1 MKLVC
6 LLATTLATLI
16 SSSIFAQEKSPY
28 KFGKVSLEDLQKK
41 VYTIDS
47 NANAVVLSD
56 VGSSEIVGNNK
67 GWFSLSFKRY
77 TRIHILNKNGY
88 DAANVEISLYKDGSL
103 EEELAN
109 LKAVTYNIENGAIQE
124 TKLEKSSVFKDKS
137 GEHWFV
143 KKFTLP
149 NIKEGSIIEYQ
160 YEIKSDYIRNLQPWA
175 FQGENPVLWSEYNT
189 SIPQFFSY
197 AFLSQG
203 YHGFDIRDKKD
214 KTISFSIHE
223 TRSAAATE
231 SYTFSAGVTDY
242 RWVMKNVPALKE
254 ESYTSTIENHISKI
268 EFQLTEYREPLTYRN
283 IIGTWND
290 LGKELLE
297 SEYFGQQ
304 LDKNNGWLGDTE
316 KPLLAGAKNDV
327 EKATRIYDYVRDN
340 FTCTSRGNLYMSK
353 SLKEV
358 SKTKNGNEAEINLLL
373 TAMLKYADIKAAPVI
388 LSTKSHG
395 YTNALYPLLSRFN
408 YVISKAVIENR
419 DYYFDASVPRLG
431 FGKLMSYCYNGHA
444 RVIDENVAPV
454 DFNPDS
460 LREKKVS
467 SIFLTND
474 ENGNIKGTMQ
484 QSLGYYESLHM
495 RDDIK
500 EKGQEAI
507 VKEIQKGYQGYGEDA
522 QVKNAEFNSFD
533 KFDETMA
540 LKYDI
545 SIKNNKEDIIYFNP
559 MFGESYKNN
568 PFKSAVRYY
577 PVEMPYPTDEMFV
590 MNMEVPPGYEVD
602 ELPKPIRMKLN
613 EEGDGSFEYL
623 IQQQDERISLRM
635 KLIMKRTYFLPDEYD
650 LLREFFN
657 MVVKKQSEQIVFKKK
672 K

>member
-1 MKLVC
+1 MKPAI
-6 LLATTLATLI
+6 LLAFTFFFSF
-16 SSSIFAQEKSPY
+16 SSFVFAQEKSPY
-28 KFGKVSLEDLQKK
+28 KFGKVTPEDLQKK
-41 VYTIDS
+41 LYSIDS

-56 VGSSEIVGNNK
+56 VGSSEIEGNNK
-67 GWFSLSFKRY
+67 GWFSILFKRY

-109 LKAVTYNIENGAIQE
+109 LKAVTYNMENGTVQE
-124 TKLEKSSVFKDKS
+124 TKLEKSSVFKDKAS
-137 GEHWFV
+137 EHWFV

-149 NIKEGSIIEYQ
+149 NIKEGCIIEYQ
-160 YEIKSDYIRNLQPWA
+160 YEIRSDYIRNLQPWA
-175 FQGENPVLWSEYNT
+175 FQGGNPIIWSEYSA
-189 SIPQFFSY
+189 SIPQFFGY

-203 YHGFDIRDKKD
+203 YHAFDIRDKKD
-214 KTISFSIHE
+214 RTVNFSVHE
-223 TRSAAATE
+223 SHSTAATE
-231 SYTFSAGVTDY
+231 SYNFSAGVTDY

-283 IIGTWND
+283 IIGSWGD

-316 KPLLAGAKNDV
+316 KPLLAGAKSDI
-327 EKATRIYDYVRDN
+327 EKATRIYDYIRDN
-340 FTCTSRGNLYMSK
+340 FTCTSRGNLYLSK
-353 SLKEV
+353 SLKEIA
-358 SKTKNGNEAEINLLL
+358 KAKNGNEAEINLLL

-388 LSTKSHG
+388 LSTKPHG
-395 YTNALYPLLSRFN
+395 YTNAIYPLLSRFN
-408 YVISKAVIENR
+408 YVISKAVIDNK

-431 FGKLMSYCYNGHA
+431 FGKLLSYCYNGHA
-444 RVIDENVAPV
+444 RVIDQNVTPV
-454 DFNPDS
+454 DLNPDS
-460 LREKKVS
+460 LRERKVS
-467 SIFLTND
+467 SMFIIN
-474 ENGNIKGTMQ
+474 ENGSIKGTMQ

-507 VKEIQKGYQGYGEDA
+507 VKEIQKTYQGYGEDA
-522 QVKNAEFNSFD
+522 QVKNAEFNSID
-533 KFDETMA
+533 KFDEIMA
-540 LKYDI
+540 VKYDV
-545 SIKNNKEDIIYFNP
+545 SIKNSKEDILYFSP
-559 MFGESYKNN
+559 MFGENYKNN

-590 MNMEVPPGYEVD
+590 LNMEVPEGYVVD

-635 KLIMKRTYFLPDEYD
+635 RLMLKRSYYLPEEYD

-657 MVVKKQSEQIVFKKK
+657 MVVKKQAEQIVFKKK

>member
-6 LLATTLATLI
+6 LLSLTFYSLVLVP
-16 SSSIFAQEKSPY
+16 IFAQEKSPY
-28 KFGKVSLEDLQKK
+28 KFGKVTIQDLQKK
-41 VYTIDS
+41 IYSIDS

-67 GWFSLSFKRY
+67 GWFSLLYKRS
-77 TRIHILNKNGY
+77 TRVHILNKNGY
-88 DAANVEISLYKDGSL
+88 DAANVEISLYKDGNL

-109 LKAVTYNIENGAIQE
+109 LKAVTYNLENGAVQE
-124 TKLEKSSVFKDKS
+124 TKLEKSSVFKDKAS
-137 GEHWFV
+137 EHWVV

-175 FQGENPVLWSEYNT
+175 FQGEDPILWSEYST

-203 YHGFDIRDKKD
+203 YHNFDIRDKKD
-214 KTISFSIHE
+214 KTINFSVQE
-223 TRSAAATE
+223 TRSSAATE
-231 SYTFSAGVTDY
+231 SYNFSSGVTDY
-242 RWVMKNVPALKE
+242 RWVMKDVPALKE

-283 IIGTWND
+283 IIGTWGD

-316 KPLLAGAKNDV
+316 KPLLAGAKNDI
-327 EKATRIYDYVRDN
+327 EKATRIYDYIRDN
-340 FTCTSRGNLYMSK
+340 FTCTSRGSLYISK
-353 SLKEV
+353 SLKEI
-358 SKTKNGNEAEINLLL
+358 SKAKNGNEAEINLLL
-373 TAMLKYADIKAAPVI
+373 TAMLKYADIKAVPVI

-395 YTNALYPLLSRFN
+395 YTNEIYPLLSRFN
-408 YVISKAVIENR
+408 YVISKAVIGGK

-444 RVIDENVAPV
+444 RVIDENVTPV
-454 DFNPDS
+454 VFNPDS
-460 LREKKVS
+460 LRERKVS
-467 SIFLTND
+467 SIFLVND
-474 ENGNIKGTMQ
+474 ENGNINGTMQ

-507 VKEIQKGYQGYGEDA
+507 VKDIQKGYQGYGEDA
-522 QVKNAEFNSFD
+522 QVKNAEFNSLD
-533 KFDETMA
+533 KFDEGMGV
-540 LKYDI
+540 KYDV

-590 MNMEVPPGYEVD
+590 MNMEVPSGYVVD
-602 ELPKPIRMKLN
+602 ELPKPMRMKLN
-613 EEGDGSFEYL
+613 EEGDGTFEYL
-623 IQQQDERISLRM
+623 IQQQDGRISLRM
-635 KLIMKRTYFLPDEYD
+635 KLIIKRTYFLPDEYD

-657 MVVKKQSEQIVFKKK
+657 MVVKKQAEQIVFKKK